1 MPNISISIYSFS
13 LQDRRTNEYIN
24 LSRRE
29 EGSALQNLINQFYND
44 FSDEYNNNE
53 NLEKIFKI
61 EEYNEYN
68 EGEFNINVFK
78 TKSGRYGVSSEIVDT
93 YTGEV
98 AYTRDESQADV
109 MPFYL
114 SIATPTNES
123 DTGLIIFQNSG
134 VYGIKTIFKQSFQQ
148 VCNENNNEYSLII
161 RNVLPAE
168 YIERFLNG
176 GILKKV
182 RFIRNNI
189 PRDRGERIGLNLGVD
204 INNAAYEEYVIHR
217 PVGFIRNT
225 GRRIQEFMNRQ
236 RAINEI
242 VHVEHFEYDNIK
254 LEFTLGGRNKTL
266 NLSNLDDIVVT
277 EDVTDELTLDGG
289 HPEINSITRV
299 LTDNSRLYLQSMG
312 LI

>member
-13 LQDRRTNEYIN
+13 LQDRRNNEYIN
-24 LSRRE
+24 LSE
-29 EGSALQNLINQFYND
+29 NDDNVFQNIINQFYNN

-61 EEYNEYN
+61 EEHNEHR
-68 EGEFNINVFK
+68 EDEFNLNVFK
-78 TKSGRYGVSSEIVDT
+78 IKSGRYGVSSEIVNTD
-93 YTGEV
+93 TGEV
-98 AYTRDESQADV
+98 AYTRDETQADV

-114 SIATPTNES
+114 SIAIPINES

-204 INNAAYEEYVIHR
+204 INNAAYEEYVIHK

-236 RAINEI
+236 RAINDI
-242 VHVEHFEYDNIK
+242 VHVDHFEYDNIK

-266 NLSNLDDIVVT
+266 NLSNLEDVVVT
-277 EDVTDELTLDGG
+277 EDVTDELMLEGG
-289 HPEINSITRV
+289 HPEINSITTV
-299 LTDNSRLYLQSMG
+299 LTVNSRLYLESMG